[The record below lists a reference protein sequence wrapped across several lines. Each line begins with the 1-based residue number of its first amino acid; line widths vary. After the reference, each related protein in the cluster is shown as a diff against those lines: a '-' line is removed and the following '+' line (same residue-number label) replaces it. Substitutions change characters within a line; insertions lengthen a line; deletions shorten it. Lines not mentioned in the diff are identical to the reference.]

1 MTVGIILAGGSGTR
15 LRPLTQ
21 SFSKQ
26 LLPVYD
32 KPMIYY
38 PLATLMLAGIREFA
52 LISTTHDQV
61 LFKNLLGDG
70 SQLGI
75 SISYFIQSE
84 PNGIAESFLI
94 CEDFIG
100 GRSCALILGDNIFYG
115 QNLGGKLNEFV
126 DPEGAVIFGYRVSN
140 PSDYGVLTIGDSGRP
155 LAISEKPENPDSN
168 IAIPGLYFF
177 DNNVVEVAR
186 QVKPS
191 TRGEL
196 EITSVLNSYLEKEML
211 TAHILPRGTAWLDTG
226 SFETLHDASSFIKA
240 IEDRQGLKI
249 SCIEEISFRSGWI
262 DKTQL
267 KNLAESLSK
276 SEYGQYLY
284 TIFKESI

>member
-52 LISTTHDQV
+52 LISTPHDQV

-75 SISYFIQSE
+75 DISYFIQSA
-84 PNGIAESFLI
+84 PKGIAESFLI
-94 CEDFIG
+94 CENFIG
-100 GRSCALILGDNIFYG
+100 ERSCALILGDNIFYG
-115 QNLGGKLNEFV
+115 QNLGGKLAEFV

-140 PSDYGVLTIGDSGRP
+140 PSDYGVLTLGDSGKP
-155 LAISEKPENPDSN
+155 IAIREKPENPDSN

-196 EITSVLNSYLEKEML
+196 EITSVLNSYLEKEKL

-249 SCIEEISFRSGWI
+249 SCVEEISFRSRWI

-267 KNLAESLSK
+267 KNLAESLSN
-276 SEYGQYLY
+276 SEYGEYLN
-284 TIFKESI
+284 TIFQESD

>member
-52 LISTTHDQV
+52 LISTAHDQV

-70 SQLGI
+70 SQLGV

-140 PSDYGVLTIGDSGRP
+140 PSDYGVLSIGDSGRP

-267 KNLAESLSK
+267 KKLAESLSK
-276 SEYGQYLY
+276 SEYGEYLN
-284 TIFKESI
+284 TIFKESV